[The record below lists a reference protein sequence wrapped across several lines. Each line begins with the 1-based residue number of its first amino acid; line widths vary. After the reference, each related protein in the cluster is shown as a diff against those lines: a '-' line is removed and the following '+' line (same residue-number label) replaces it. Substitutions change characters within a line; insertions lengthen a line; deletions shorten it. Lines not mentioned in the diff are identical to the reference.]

1 MAINKAT
8 TNLQSETALLLGL
21 MMDNS
26 NAVQSKKLREQFR
39 RYPVK
44 LMKRAVAEMSTLKML
59 IRLFDVRQDPLGL
72 LNEFRKGKE
81 QRILGGYPFF
91 LLQHEG
97 GLQILNQLERLNDAF
112 RDLHQYKPEDYFTE
126 GAYRHANGKSAA
138 LKAKNNRELED
149 EIRSRYLTASHG
161 EKGDIKKD
169 IADRYGVSKTTLDTI
184 IRDLKRRLRG
194 KFPTPDLGN

>member
-8 TNLQSETALLLGL
+8 TNVQSETALLLGL
-21 MMDNS
+21 MMDSS

-44 LMKRAVAEMSTLKML
+44 LMKRAIAEMSKLKML
-59 IRLFDVRQDPLGL
+59 IQLFGVDQDPHELLSDYRNSIEPFGILPPYFLRGL
-72 LNEFRKGKE
+72 EGKIE
-81 QRILGGYPFF
+81 IV
-91 LLQHEG
+91 
-97 GLQILNQLERLNDAF
+97 NQLERLNDAF
-112 RDLHQYKPEDYFTE
+112 SDLHHYKPEDYFTE

-149 EIRSRYLTASHG
+149 EIRIRYLAAGHG

-184 IRDLKRRLRG
+184 IRDLK
-194 KFPTPDLGN
+194 KKA